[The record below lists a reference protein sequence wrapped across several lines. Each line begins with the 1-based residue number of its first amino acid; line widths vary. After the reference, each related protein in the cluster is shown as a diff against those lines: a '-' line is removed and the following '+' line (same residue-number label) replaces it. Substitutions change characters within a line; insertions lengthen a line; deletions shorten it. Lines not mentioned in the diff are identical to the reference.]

1 MYNFKKSFKHDGYFR
16 TLIIYGIMSIFVGI
30 LLFSKYNV
38 FYIYIWPFLIFIT
51 AIVGFIARIHI
62 LKNFMKTAKI
72 ADGKVLRTHYYRG
85 SKIVNYEFNFK
96 GKTFKGRAKLN
107 YNKDNKYV
115 EKDAQI
121 KLAFDPKRPSRSYI
135 YDLYFDE

>member
-62 LKNFMKTAKI
+62 LKNFMKTAEI
-72 ADGKVLRTHYYRG
+72 ATGKVNRTYYYRG
-85 SKIVNYEFNFK
+85 YKIVNYEFNYK
-96 GKTFKGRAKLN
+96 GKIVKGRAKLN
-107 YNKDNKYV
+107 YNKYNKFV
-115 EKDAQI
+115 EKDTQI
-121 KLAFDPKRPSRSYI
+121 KLAIDPNHPSRSYI
-135 YDLYFDE
+135 FDLYFDE